1 VTLRRVTLVG
11 FALVVASAVAI
22 GVGVATNAEG
32 QDPLPSFRSDLS
44 DFTPQTVRDFA
55 GFPLYS
61 LGMQFEEL
69 PLTAIVRIDQESTLK
84 ARGGFGIPDNRPN
97 HMNFIYGTCEATG
110 HEGGCPPPLSV
121 QIWPAC
127 DRTLQ
132 DYYYNVPGGGPSRP
146 YELVTVRSVPAARFS
161 GMLEIYSGTVTI
173 VIFGASAAQQE
184 RAAENLVSANI
195 LAGNVSAD
203 DPLPPPVPGAM
214 KGKLRCGR
222 KTG

>member
-22 GVGVATNAEG
+22 GVGVAMNAEG
-32 QDPLPSFRSDLS
+32 QDPLPRFRPDLS

-61 LGMQFEEL
+61 LGTQFEDL
-69 PLTAIVRIDQESTLK
+69 PLTAIVRVDQKSTLK

-97 HMNFIYGTCEATG
+97 HVTFIYGTCG
-110 HEGGCPPPLSV
+110 GGCVPPLQV

-132 DYYYNVPGGGPSRP
+132 DYYYSDNVRGARGDVPSRP
-146 YELVTVRSVPAARFS
+146 YKLVTVRGVPAAQFS
-161 GMLEIYSGTVTI
+161 DMLEIYSGTVTI
-173 VIFGASAAQQE
+173 VIFGETARQQQ
-184 RAAENLVSANI
+184 RAAESLVPANI
-195 LAGNVSAD
+195 LAGSVSARD
-203 DPLPPPVPGAM
+203 RLPPPVPGAM
-214 KGKLRCGR
+214 KGKLKC
-222 KTG
+222 

>member
-1 VTLRRVTLVG
+1 MTQRRVMGGLV
-11 FALVVASAVAI
+11 LVVAGAIAI
-22 GVGVATNAEG
+22 GVGVATSADE
-32 QDPLPSFRSDLS
+32 QDPLPGFRSDRS
-44 DFTPQTVRDFA
+44 NFTPQTVRDFA
-55 GFPLYS
+55 GFSLYS
-61 LGMQFEEL
+61 LGTRFEDV
-69 PLTAIVRIDQESTLK
+69 PLTAIVRIDQKPTLK

-97 HMNFIYGTCEATG
+97 HVTFIYGTCG
-110 HEGGCPPPLSV
+110 GGCVPPLQV
-121 QIWPAC
+121 QVWPAC

-173 VIFGASAAQQE
+173 VIFGESAAQQE

-195 LAGNVSAD
+195 LAGNVSAG

>member
-11 FALVVASAVAI
+11 FVLLVGVVVAI
-22 GVGVATNAEG
+22 GVGFATSAEG
-32 QDPLPSFRSDLS
+32 QAPFRSDLS
-44 DFTPQTVRDFA
+44 DFTPEAVQAFE
-55 GFPLYS
+55 GFPLYY
-61 LGMQFEEL
+61 LGTRFEDL
-69 PLTAIVRIDQESTLK
+69 PLTAIVRIDQKPTLK

-97 HMNFIYGTCEATG
+97 HVTFIYGTCG
-110 HEGGCPPPLSV
+110 GGCVPPLQV
-121 QIWPAC
+121 QVWPAC

-146 YELVTVRSVPAARFS
+146 YELVTLRSVPAARFS
-161 GMLEIYSGTVTI
+161 GKLEIYSGTVTI
-173 VIFGASAAQQE
+173 VIFGESAAQQE
-184 RAAENLVSANI
+184 RGAENLVSANI
-195 LAGNVSAD
+195 LAGNVSAG